1 VSSQPNTVA
10 ISDFVADN
18 DATDYRLTVTLTGW
32 NDAAS
37 VRSAISER
45 SQQDGGWDA
54 AGLFGPRLITV
65 EGVVDQATHADA
77 MAVADQLTALS
88 PFTLHE
94 FIVDNEAVGPRSALV
109 RVTQGAVL
117 EWLNGECFTYSITLT
132 APDPLKYGPATIQV
146 ASLADSAGGAG
157 LAYPLA
163 YPLDYGLAPGVTPG
177 ALTVTNAGTAS
188 YFPRLRVDGPVTN
201 PVVTLVETGDWVR
214 YNGTVPA
221 GQHLD
226 INWGNPRRATIG
238 DNPVSVRH
246 LVTFS
251 GNWLAVPAGGGSMTF
266 SADTT
271 DPDSA
276 LTVWGYEGAWL

>member
-1 VSSQPNTVA
+1 VTWRRTVA
-10 ISDFVADN
+10 IGDFVADS
-18 DATDYRLTVTLTGW
+18 DGSDFRATQSLAGW
-32 NDAAS
+32 EDSAP
-37 VRSAISER
+37 VRVAVAER
-45 SQQDGGWDA
+45 SQQDGGWDS
-54 AGLFGPRLITV
+54 AGFFGPRVISHAGRV
-65 EGVVDQATHADA
+65 EQASRVEAL
-77 MAVADQLTALS
+77 AVLDQLQALS
-88 PFTLHE
+88 PGTLHE
-94 FIVDNEAVGPRSALV
+94 FIVDDPNSGIRSALV
-109 RVTQGAVL
+109 RVGGTSV
-117 EWLNGECFTYSITLT
+117 EWHGPVGFAYTIQLT

-163 YPLDYGLAPGVTPG
+163 YPLDYGLAPGFTPG

-226 INWGNPRRATIG
+226 INWGNPRRVTIG

-251 GNWLAVPAGGGSMTF
+251 GNWLAVPVGGGSMTF
-266 SADTT
+266 SADTA